1 MSGLGPPWLAESRWC
16 VSLRASCRSS
26 ARSSRVG
33 SRRSRAGGRRRG
45 AFRLRAAGC
54 RNYGDSCRVVRGG
67 FAWAYYQA
75 KAIRRTTN
83 EVAAQLAQSLSTG
96 ESSATKAIDGFN
108 QTARRYE
115 REAADIQK
123 QAEELEHDRDRQA
136 RLANHFDLAEIFF
149 ELALVTSSVAILT
162 KRRAIWLGSLAAA
175 AVGLVVALSV
185 LPLL

>member
-1 MSGLGPPWLAESRWC
+1 MSEADDLVREGAEE
-16 VSLRASCRSS
+16 
-26 ARSSRVG
+26 ARSGFERRVAATMAILAVLFAVDSLFG
-33 SRRSRAGGRRRG
+33 HRAHTEEILNQ
-45 AFRLRAAGC
+45 AKAS
-54 RNYGDSCRVVRGG
+54 DQ
-67 FAWAYYQA
+67 WAYYQA